1 MLPPRGCGTRWWV
14 GSILELDRRNERI
27 GDRVTS
33 AWRAVGVAGRVLTVL
48 AASGCVAIA
57 WRGDSIAVVAS
68 GLSLLV
74 LVVAALVDVVEH
86 RLPNVLVVCA
96 ALPVV
101 AALALA
107 GSGALLRD
115 VLTGALVVAG
125 PLLVV
130 HLITPSGMGFGD
142 VKAGAVLGAAMGL
155 IDVELA
161 LLALVL
167 GLGAGA
173 AWGLATRARSIAL
186 GPSLVAGALAAVL
199 IGAVS

>member
-1 MLPPRGCGTRWWV
+1 MG
-14 GSILELDRRNERI
+14 GSILELEWRNEPI
-27 GDRVTS
+27 GDRIVS
-33 AWRAVGVAGRVLTVL
+33 AWRAIGVAGRLLTVL
-48 AASGCVAIA
+48 AASACVALA
-57 WRGDSIAVVAS
+57 LLGDSTGIVAC

-74 LVVAALVDVVEH
+74 LVLAALVDVVEH
-86 RLPNVLVVCA
+86 RLPNVVVLCA
-96 ALPVV
+96 AVPVV
-101 AALALA
+101 TALALI

-115 VLTGALVVAG
+115 VLSGALVVAG
-125 PLLVV
+125 PLLAV

-161 LLALVL
+161 LLALVV

-173 AWGLATRARSIAL
+173 AWGVATRARSIAL

>member
-1 MLPPRGCGTRWWV
+1 MG
-14 GSILELDRRNERI
+14 GSILELEWRNEPI
-27 GDRVTS
+27 GDRIAS
-33 AWRAVGVAGRVLTVL
+33 AWRAIGVAGRLLTVL
-48 AASGCVAIA
+48 AASACVALA
-57 WRGDSIAVVAS
+57 LLGDSTAVVAC

-74 LVVAALVDVVEH
+74 LVLAALVDVVEH
-86 RLPNVLVVCA
+86 RLPNVVVLCA
-96 ALPVV
+96 AVPVV
-101 AALALA
+101 TALALT
-107 GSGALLRD
+107 GSGTLLRD
-115 VLTGALVVAG
+115 VLTGCLVVAG
-125 PLLVV
+125 PLLAV

-173 AWGLATRARSIAL
+173 AWGVATRARSIAL

>member
-1 MLPPRGCGTRWWV
+1 MG
-14 GSILELDRRNERI
+14 GSILELEWRNEPI
-27 GDRVTS
+27 GDRIAS
-33 AWRAVGVAGRVLTVL
+33 AWRAIGVAGRLLTVL
-48 AASGCVAIA
+48 AASACVALA
-57 WRGDSIAVVAS
+57 LLGDSTAVVAS

-74 LVVAALVDVVEH
+74 LVLAALVDVVEH
-86 RLPNVLVVCA
+86 RLPNVVVLCA
-96 ALPVV
+96 AVPVV
-101 AALALA
+101 TALALT
-107 GSGALLRD
+107 GSGTLLRD

-125 PLLVV
+125 PLLAV

-173 AWGLATRARSIAL
+173 AWGVATRARSIAL

>member
-1 MLPPRGCGTRWWV
+1 M
-14 GSILELDRRNERI
+14 
-27 GDRVTS
+27 
-33 AWRAVGVAGRVLTVL
+33 
-48 AASGCVAIA
+48 
-57 WRGDSIAVVAS
+57 
-68 GLSLLV
+68 
-74 LVVAALVDVVEH
+74 
-86 RLPNVLVVCA
+86 
-96 ALPVV
+96 
-101 AALALA
+101 
-107 GSGALLRD
+107 
-115 VLTGALVVAG
+115 
-125 PLLVV
+125 

-142 VKAGAVLGAAMGL
+142 VKAGAVLGGAMGL